1 MPIFT
6 AKVLGWCRCR
16 PSDSKY
22 PQIDVDPNS
31 DVAKRVSIAP
41 PTLYFQF
48 IQSRSSCF
56 WDGFKYSIYYGQN
69 RNLHQ
74 MS

>member
-41 PTLYFQF
+41 PHPVFPIHPITILVFLRRFQV
-48 IQSRSSCF
+48 
-56 WDGFKYSIYYGQN
+56 
-69 RNLHQ
+69 LHLLWAKP
-74 MS
+74 